1 MTTRDLNVSKD
12 LSNKLDSGELK
23 LDDLQH
29 EVGMSQDWFFPP
41 SAGIK
46 HDDGKPRM
54 ELLSWVALRE
64 MARVLSFGANKYSDH
79 NWRAGFKWTRL
90 VGAALR
96 HIHKWNDGE
105 DLDEETKLSHLA
117 HAAVEIMFLLEHEI
131 KKLGEDDRWKK

>member
-1 MTTRDLNVSKD
+1 MSTRDLNKMKE
-12 LSNKLDSGELK
+12 LSNKLESGELK
-23 LDDLQH
+23 IDDLKY
-29 EVGMSQDWFFPP
+29 ETGMGKDWFFPP
-41 SAGIK
+41 VAGIK

-64 MARVLSFGANKYSDH
+64 MAQVLSFGANKYSDH

-117 HAAVEIMFLLEHEI
+117 HAAVEIMFLLEHEA
-131 KKLGEDDRWKK
+131 KKLGEDDRWKP